1 MDALNLA
8 AELPAGSA
16 VAAFERAGS
25 IAVTAL
31 SRHMTRFRRSM
42 ANYARLLSDAA

>member
-25 IAVTAL
+25 IAVTAFP
-31 SRHMTRFRRSM
+31 RHVARYRRSM